1 MLREPTYWIRCD
13 IADREAQGMAIPV
26 SYNIRNLI
34 VRKATTL
41 MTAAGIAMTVAVL
54 LAIMALVSGLKSAF
68 AATGDP
74 LRVLVMRKGGNAELT
89 SLLTQQ
95 QFQIV
100 KSFPGIAAGADGQPM
115 ASLEVVTI
123 INLPTEAHPEGEN
136 VTVRG
141 LSTRGIEMRKLKL
154 AAGRW
159 FQPGQREVVAG
170 KSIAARYPAAQVG
183 KQLKFGKGLW
193 TVVGVM
199 DAGKSAIN
207 SEILG
212 DGNQVASDFNR
223 SDTYSSALLQATDEV
238 TADALKKS
246 LEGDRRLNVTA
257 MSEKAYYDLQ
267 TVSAAPIQFLGFFVC
282 IIMAVGSCFAAM
294 NTMYAAVARRAK
306 EVGTLRVLGFSRGSI
321 LLSFLIE
328 SLLLSLI
335 GGVIA
340 CLLVLPLNNVTT
352 GLGNFITFSE
362 TSFNFRVGPDVMAI
376 GIVFALIL
384 GAVGGL
390 LPARQAA
397 KKEILAALREV

>member
-1 MLREPTYWIRCD
+1 
-13 IADREAQGMAIPV
+13 MAIPV

-34 VRKATTL
+34 VRKTTTL
-41 MTAAGIAMTVAVL
+41 MTAAGIALTVAVL
-54 LAIMALVSGLKSAF
+54 LAIMALVSGLRSAF

-74 LRVLVMRKGGNAELT
+74 LHVLVMRKGGNAELT

-100 KSFPGIAAGADGQPM
+100 KSFPGIAAGPDGQPM
-115 ASLEVVTI
+115 ASLEVVSI
-123 INLPTEAHPEGEN
+123 INLPTVANPEGEN
-136 VTVRG
+136 VTLRG

-159 FQPGQREVVAG
+159 FRPGQRELTVG
-170 KSIAARYPAAQVG
+170 KSIAMRYPAAQIG
-183 KQLKFGKGLW
+183 KELKFGKGLW
-193 TVVGVM
+193 TIVGVM
-199 DAGKSAIN
+199 DGGKSAIN

-223 SDTYSSALLQATDEV
+223 ADTYSSALLQATDEV
-238 TADALKKS
+238 TATALKNS
-246 LEGDRRLNVTA
+246 LENDRRLNVTV
-257 MSEKAYYDLQ
+257 MSDKEYYDLQ

-321 LLSFLIE
+321 MLSFLVE
-328 SLLLSLI
+328 SLLLSLV
-335 GGVIA
+335 GGIIA

-362 TSFNFRVGPDVMAI
+362 TSFNFRVGPDVMI
-376 GIVFALIL
+376 VGIVFALIL

-397 KKEILAALREV
+397 KKEILIALREV